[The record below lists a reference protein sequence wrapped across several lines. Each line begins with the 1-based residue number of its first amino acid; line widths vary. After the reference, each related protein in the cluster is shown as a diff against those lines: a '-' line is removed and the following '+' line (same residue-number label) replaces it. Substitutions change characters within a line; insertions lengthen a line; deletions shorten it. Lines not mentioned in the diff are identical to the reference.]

1 MYLNRRDIGIVSRA
15 ENNGERKKR
24 TTVDSKLTSRRE
36 MGTFTRIG
44 ACCKRIT
51 EVRTAIGDHLRH
63 LTGICPHLT

>member
-36 MGTFTRIG
+36 MG
-44 ACCKRIT
+44 
-51 EVRTAIGDHLRH
+51 DLHLDQSMLQTH
-63 LTGICPHLT
+63 Y